1 MATGS
6 GKEGGK
12 QVEHISLDDAVK
24 LLQAG
29 GEKGIEH
36 VVSVIR
42 DPRDPSRILSINAAE
57 VAS

>member
-1 MATGS
+1 MATDY
-6 GKEGGK
+6 GKDGK
-12 QVEHISLDDAVK
+12 HVEHISLDDAVK

-29 GEKGIEH
+29 SEKGIQH

-57 VAS
+57 VA